1 MSISD
6 TGGQHSGPVEPVSQ
20 LGGTLPGLRGL
31 DHIGITVPDI
41 EQATRFLVDVL
52 GCEYLYTLGPIK
64 DDDGHWMSD
73 HLNVHPRAVARTI
86 RFFRCGP
93 NPVLEVFE
101 YSAPDQRVEGP
112 RNSDVG
118 GHHVALYVEDL
129 DAAVAFL
136 RGRGVAVLGNPTSSA
151 GPHLGQRWVYFL
163 APWGGQFE
171 LVSYPR
177 GRAWYREHGIGA
189 PTSSFIA
196 GPDGWSSGTAADY
209 TDERNENARMQR
221 DQSATG
227 PERNGPGIRW
237 IVRTHL
243 GDRPA

>member
-52 GCEYLYTLGPIK
+52 GCEYLYTLGPIRN
-64 DDDGHWMSD
+64 DDGRWMAD

-101 YSAPDQRVEGP
+101 YSAPDQRTEVP

-118 GHHVALYVEDL
+118 GHHVALYVTDL
-129 DAAVAFL
+129 DAAVTFL
-136 RGRGVAVLGNPTSSA
+136 RHRGVDVLGDPTSSG
-151 GPHLGQRWVYFL
+151 GPHAGQRWVYFL

-171 LVSYPR
+171 LVSYPD
-177 GRAWYREHGIGA
+177 GRAWYLEHG
-189 PTSSFIA
+189 S
-196 GPDGWSSGTAADY
+196 
-209 TDERNENARMQR
+209 
-221 DQSATG
+221 
-227 PERNGPGIRW
+227 
-237 IVRTHL
+237 
-243 GDRPA
+243 GDR